1 MSFIKLERVRAMD
14 IAAAIIHM
22 LENSGLSLNDLRGQG
37 YDGAATM
44 SGARGGV
51 QKIIKDGAQSN
62 IIILCWSFFE
72 LSHSIP
78 VIRNCIDQ
86 LKSFTLWIKHSAK
99 WEGLLKATL

>member
-51 QKIIKDGAQSN
+51 QKIIKDRAPKA
-62 IIILCWSFFE
+62 IYTHCAKA
-72 LSHSIP
+72 
-78 VIRNCIDQ
+78 VIRIV
-86 LKSFTLWIKHSAK
+86 TPHHIAIY
-99 WEGLLKATL
+99 